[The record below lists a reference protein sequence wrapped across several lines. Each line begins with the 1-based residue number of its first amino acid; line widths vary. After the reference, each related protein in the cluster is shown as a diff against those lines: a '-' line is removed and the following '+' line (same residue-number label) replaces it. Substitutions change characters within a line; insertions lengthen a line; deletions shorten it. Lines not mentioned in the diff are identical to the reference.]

1 MSRYLLIT
9 AAGVLTLA
17 LAGPAHA
24 HGPSRSYVSFGSSHY
39 STYHGGPSY
48 NFASSNSFRFNNY
61 GTKFSHGYYF
71 GRNNFY
77 WNQRYFSSRYGCYC
91 YWNPYVSSWYYWY
104 APGSVYYPVSYIT
117 IAPPTVTIAPPAVTV
132 VAPAPGVPGVVGSVP
147 PPSGPPM
154 P

>member
-61 GTKFSHGYYF
+61 GTKFSHGYRYS
-71 GRNNFY
+71 GRNHTH
-77 WNQRYFSSRYGCYC
+77 WSSC
-91 YWNPYVSSWYYWY
+91 YWNARSSCYYYWDAGCSCY
-104 APGSVYYPVSYIT
+104 YYWCGKADSYYPVSYIT
-117 IAPPTVTIAPPAVTV
+117 IAPPTITEVVEKPVISVITEAPDDDD
-132 VAPAPGVPGVVGSVP
+132 S
-147 PPSGPPM
+147 PSDGNSDE
-154 P
+154 